1 MRKPINNETQLINE
15 IWSRTN
21 KELNERRQV
30 TRPSIYDPLNLDP
43 SKGDHDAHVI
53 EYLKNKANQPAT
65 KPPEDMDPTAAKLT
79 TLDPK
84 DLPNA
89 TNMRRE
95 LGVGVAG
102 MTDQPHGQDD
112 QGAMERDEAENPW
125 SMPDPLKKSLG
136 WNWKNIQ
143 KKAAE
148 KNDASDDNVIDLS
161 DYQEGDE
168 ASTVIELPK
177 FKRPEPEFPRWGEW
191 EDVRASGQ
199 DDLGAMERAEAEKP
213 QPRDSRFS
221 PSFPD
226 AGLKLSKPITFDPNV
241 FTEPKTGKRFFVS
254 DPAKEAGTFPMPTL
268 PEQPM
273 DTAVKEFGDQQVKK
287 FADSV
292 FGSFKPKVEF
302 SPISTEEQP
311 MDTAVKQYRQPKPN
325 ILPVLKSPEEV
336 YARKLAKQEI
346 SADEYKKLMG
356 DDEDNDAKE
365 YRKTQKLPEQP
376 MDTAVKQQRQA
387 QSLGW
392 KSGSEQDAAA
402 ERLKT
407 KLDQAI
413 QGI

>member
-15 IWSRTN
+15 IWSRGN
-21 KELNERRQV
+21 KELNERRQLAS
-30 TRPSIYDPLNLDP
+30 PSIYDPLNLDP

-102 MTDQPHGQDD
+102 MADQPHGQDD

-148 KNDASDDNVIDLS
+148 KKDTSDDNVIDLS
-161 DYQEGDE
+161 DYKEGDE

-177 FKRPEPEFPRWGEW
+177 FKRSEPEFPRWGEW

-199 DDLGAMERAEAEKP
+199 DDLGAMKRDQEERYSKVNQTDWTKKLGLGWDWDTIRKNIKNTSAAGETTKIKSDETQPEDIVIPAGGVHPGIIGGDSDVQKSAAE
-213 QPRDSRFS
+213 
-221 PSFPD
+221 
-226 AGLKLSKPITFDPNV
+226 N
-241 FTEPKTGKRFFVS
+241 
-254 DPAKEAGTFPMPTL
+254 
-268 PEQPM
+268 
-273 DTAVKEFGDQQVKK
+273 
-287 FADSV
+287 
-292 FGSFKPKVEF
+292 
-302 SPISTEEQP
+302 
-311 MDTAVKQYRQPKPN
+311 
-325 ILPVLKSPEEV
+325 
-336 YARKLAKQEI
+336 ARKEEETR
-346 SADEYKKLMG
+346 S
-356 DDEDNDAKE
+356 N
-365 YRKTQKLPEQP
+365 
-376 MDTAVKQQRQA
+376 
-387 QSLGW
+387 
-392 KSGSEQDAAA
+392 
-402 ERLKT
+402 
-407 KLDQAI
+407 
-413 QGI
+413 